1 MRRMPPPTG
10 FTMVATRDRRVL
22 ISHHGRLVV
31 TLAGPEAER
40 LLSRAE
46 SANEEAL
53 QMLLAKATGN
63 FARHNKPGG
72 KG

>member
-1 MRRMPPPTG
+1 VPPPTG
-10 FTMVATRDRRVL
+10 FSLVATRDRRAL

-31 TLAGPEAER
+31 TLTGPDAER

-46 SANEEAL
+46 GASDESL

>member
-1 MRRMPPPTG
+1 MAA
-10 FTMVATRDRRVL
+10 FT

-31 TLAGPEAER
+31 TLAGPEAE

-46 SANEEAL
+46 SASEESL

-63 FARHNKPGG
+63 FARRASKPGG